1 MTPFPGGGA
10 PAASPPVKEQIAM
23 STAKELEVALF
34 YLQSECYKAGFPE
47 TGYLVEVARL
57 SLDDTRQAE
66 RAEAPVGEADNLVW
80 LRV

>member
-1 MTPFPGGGA
+1 
-10 PAASPPVKEQIAM
+10 M

-66 RAEAPVGEADNLVW
+66 RAEAPASEADNLVW